1 LRAAAKKT
9 VSQTDY
15 QAEFEALNKK
25 YNIIVDNNKIAI
37 RKLTTVDNFL
47 DDQWHKIDNK
57 ELSKVVTELREAIN
71 LLNTS

>member
-1 LRAAAKKT
+1 MRAAAQKT
-9 VSQTDY
+9 ASQTDY
-15 QAEFEALNKK
+15 QAELEALNKK
-25 YNIIVDNNKIAI
+25 YNIILDNNKLAI

-57 ELSKVVTELREAIN
+57 ELSKVVTDLREAIN

>member
-1 LRAAAKKT
+1 L
-9 VSQTDY
+9 
-15 QAEFEALNKK
+15 EALNKK
-25 YNIIVDNNKIAI
+25 YNIIVDNNKLAI

>member
-1 LRAAAKKT
+1 MRAAAQKT
-9 VSQTDY
+9 VSHTDY
-15 QAEFEALNKK
+15 QAELEALNKK

>member
-1 LRAAAKKT
+1 LRAAAQKT

-15 QAEFEALNKK
+15 QAELEALNKK

>member
-1 LRAAAKKT
+1 MRAGAQKT

-15 QAEFEALNKK
+15 QAELEALNKK
-25 YNIIVDNNKIAI
+25 YNIIVDNNKLAI

-57 ELSKVVTELREAIN
+57 ELSKVMTELREAIN

>member
-1 LRAAAKKT
+1 M
-9 VSQTDY
+9 
-15 QAEFEALNKK
+15 NKK
-25 YNIIVDNNKIAI
+25 YNIIVDNNKLAI

>member
-1 LRAAAKKT
+1 L
-9 VSQTDY
+9 
-15 QAEFEALNKK
+15 EALNKK